1 MHSVQMVKDNYDIK
15 HNPKVKEKYPLLYEE
30 VVRHDEESFSSWYN
44 LSNKAYWEYLEYMDD
59 RDIGYVR

>member
-15 HNPKVKEKYPLLYEE
+15 HNAKVKEKYPILYAE

-44 LSNKAYWEYLEYMDD
+44 LSDKAYWEYLEYMDD